1 MNLSDETAVD
11 HLDDLRASHTMFRGL
26 VEGLSADAPREPSL
40 LPGWSR
46 AEVVTHL
53 CRNADGMSGMLEG
66 TLNGEIAAMYP
77 DGMDKRNADIAAG
90 RGASLAGLLDDVD
103 GSFARLET
111 LWDRMDDQT
120 WGRSTVW
127 PRGQGPAWATIRM
140 RWQEVE
146 VHAVDLDVGRG
157 LEALPEALAD
167 ELARIAV
174 ESVPSRLDAEGASV
188 EVRHR
193 GLPGGHRRFGSGGDP
208 TVVDGTPAQ
217 ILAWLLGRRADNL
230 VATVAG
236 QPCDPPVL
244 GHWH

>member
-1 MNLSDETAVD
+1 MNLSDDNAVG
-11 HLDDLRASHTMFRGL
+11 HLDDLRASHAMFRGL
-26 VEGLSADAPREPSL
+26 VEGLSADAPAEPSL

-66 TLNGEIAAMYP
+66 ALNGEIVAMYP
-77 DGMDKRNADIAAG
+77 DGIDKRNADIAAG
-90 RGASLAGLLDDVD
+90 RGASLPDLLDDMN
-103 GSFARLET
+103 GSFAHLEA
-111 LWDRMDDQT
+111 LWDRMDDQA
-120 WGRSTVW
+120 WGRPTVW

-193 GLPGGHRRFGSGGDP
+193 GLPGGHRRFGSGSDP
-208 TVVDGTPAQ
+208 TVVDGAPAQ

-244 GHWH
+244 GPWR